1 MTTVCERVVKGPSP
15 KHTATTG
22 LRRKPTLS
30 GALRRFRAPVLLSV
44 VMMLDR
50 CRFAVASELFISDN
64 LFGVEQGTDL
74 QMRGQMHRPQAA
86 LKLSDGRSLS
96 REAVGRDF
104 TCCKKLIERPFTRD
118 QLAAE

>member
-1 MTTVCERVVKGPSP
+1 MGEM
-15 KHTATTG
+15 
-22 LRRKPTLS
+22 RRKPTLS

-86 LKLSDGRSLS
+86 LKLSDGHQPRGGW
-96 REAVGRDF
+96 A
-104 TCCKKLIERPFTRD
+104 
-118 QLAAE
+118 

>member
-1 MTTVCERVVKGPSP
+1 MTFIR
-15 KHTATTG
+15 TAAM
-22 LRRKPTLS
+22 RRKPTLS